1 MPEPRN
7 LHVDSIMTNF
17 SLQYKNEEMIWQEV
31 MPVVPVGKRS
41 DKYMK
46 YNKANAFRLFD
57 DKIGPRSLANEID
70 WDVTPDNYSV
80 KDHALADWVAQEE
93 IDNADTPLSPERDSN
108 DFINMMLDV
117 AQEKRVADV
126 FTTAANYPVGNK
138 VTLAGATQWTGA
150 SDNPIKDIQDAIEAC
165 FQRANTI
172 WFGVDA
178 WLAFRRLP
186 EILDAV
192 KAASRVQ
199 TNSGGLATQSE
210 VAALFDVDRVLVGR
224 ARYIS
229 SKEGQTDTYARI
241 WGKHAGALYVPPGQ
255 VGVRTISFAKT
266 FSETRK
272 LTFRSFDEKRG
283 MEGAVYL
290 KTGWNSD
297 EKITASDIGYLIEN
311 AVA

>member
-1 MPEPRN
+1 MPEAKS

-17 SLQYKNEEMIWQEV
+17 SLQYTNEEMIW
-31 MPVVPVGKRS
+31 PILCAVVSVGKRS
-41 DKYMK
+41 DKFFK
-46 YNKANAFRLFD
+46 YAKANAFRLFD
-57 DKIGPRSLANEID
+57 DKIGPKSMANEID
-70 WDVTPDNYSV
+70 WDVQTDNYSV
-80 KDHALADWVAQEE
+80 KDHALADWVTQEE

-108 DFINMMLDV
+108 DFVNMMLEV
-117 AQEKRVADV
+117 AQEKRVADL
-126 FTTAANYPVGNK
+126 FTTAANYPSGNK

-150 SDNPIKDIQDAIEAC
+150 SDNPIKDIQDAIEGC
-165 FQRANTI
+165 FRRANTL

-178 WLAFRRLP
+178 WLAYRRLP
-186 EILDAV
+186 EVLDAV
-192 KAASRVQ
+192 KAASRFQ

-210 VAALFDVDRVLVGR
+210 VAALFDVDRVVVGR
-224 ARYIS
+224 GRYITT
-229 SKEGQTDTYARI
+229 KEGQAETYARI

-255 VGVRTISFAKT
+255 VGVRTICFAKT

-283 MEGAVYL
+283 MKGAVYL

-297 EKITASDIGYLIEN
+297 EKITASDTGYLIEN

>member
-7 LHVDSIMTNF
+7 LHVDSILTNF
-17 SLQYKNEEMIWQEV
+17 SLQYKNEEMIWEQV
-31 MPVVPVGKRS
+31 CPVVPVGKRS
-41 DKYMK
+41 DKYFK
-46 YNKANAFRLFD
+46 YSKANAFRLFD
-57 DKIGPRSLANEID
+57 DKIGPKSLANEID
-70 WDVTPDNYSV
+70 WEVSNDNYSV
-80 KDHALADWVAQEE
+80 KDHALSDYVTQEE

-108 DFINMMLDV
+108 DFINLMLDI
-117 AQEKRVADV
+117 AQEKRVATL
-126 FTTAANYPVGNK
+126 FTTAANYPTGNK
-138 VTLAGATQWTGA
+138 VTLSGTGQWSGAA
-150 SDNPIKDIQDAIEAC
+150 DNPIKDLQDAVEAC
-165 FQRANTI
+165 FQRANTL

-178 WLAFRRLP
+178 WLVFRRLP

-192 KAASRVQ
+192 KAATRMQ
-199 TNSGGLATQSE
+199 NGGGGLATQSE
-210 VAALFDVDRVLVGR
+210 VAALFDVDRVIVGR

-229 SKEGQTDTYARI
+229 SVEGQTDTYARI

-255 VGVRTISFAKT
+255 VGVRTICFAKT

-283 MEGAVYL
+283 MKGAVYL

-297 EKITASDIGYLIEN
+297 EKIAASDIGYLIEN

>member
-1 MPEPRN
+1 MPEPRT

-17 SLQYKNEEMIWQEV
+17 SLQYKNEEMIWQGV
-31 MPVVPVGKRS
+31 CPVVPVGKRS
-41 DKYMK
+41 DKYFK

-57 DKIGPRSLANEID
+57 DKIGPKSMANEIE
-70 WDVTPDNYSV
+70 WDVSSDNYSV
-80 KDHALADWVAQEE
+80 KDHALADYVTQEE
-93 IDNADTPLSPERDSN
+93 IDNADSPLSPERDSN
-108 DFINMMLDV
+108 DFINLMLDI

-126 FTTAANYPVGNK
+126 FTTAANYPAGNK

-150 SDNPIKDIQDAIEAC
+150 SDNPIKDIQDAIEGC
-165 FQRANTI
+165 FQRANTL

-192 KAASRVQ
+192 KASTRLQ
-199 TNSGGLATQSE
+199 SSGGGLATSSE
-210 VAALFDVDRVLVGR
+210 VAALFDIDQVLVGR
-224 ARYIS
+224 ARYIT

-241 WGKHAGALYVPPGQ
+241 WGKHAGALYVPPGT
-255 VGVRTISFAKT
+255 VGPRTIAFAKT

-272 LTFRSFDEKRG
+272 LTFRTFDEKRG
-283 MEGAVYL
+283 MKGAVYL

-297 EKITASDIGYLIEN
+297 EKIAASDIGYLIEN

>member
-1 MPEPRN
+1 MPEPRSM
-7 LHVDSIMTNF
+7 HIDSIMTNF
-17 SLQYKNEEMIWQEV
+17 SLQYKNEEMIWQQV

-41 DKYMK
+41 DKFFK
-46 YNKANAFRLFD
+46 YAKANAFRLFN
-57 DKIGPRSLANEID
+57 DKIGPKSMANEID
-70 WDVTPDNYSV
+70 WDVTTDNYSV
-80 KDHALADWVAQEE
+80 NDHALADWVTQEE
-93 IDNADTPLSPERDSN
+93 IDNADTPLAPERDSN
-108 DFINMMLDV
+108 DFINMMLEV
-117 AQEKRVADV
+117 AQEKRVADL
-126 FTTAANYPVGNK
+126 FTTAANYPSGNK

-165 FQRANTI
+165 FQRANTV

-192 KAASRVQ
+192 KAASRMQ

-224 ARYIS
+224 GRYIS
-229 SKEGQTDTYARI
+229 TKEGQTDTYARI

-255 VGVRTISFAKT
+255 IGVRTISFAKT

-283 MEGAVYL
+283 MKGAVYL

>member
-17 SLQYKNEEMIWQEV
+17 SLQYKNEEMIWEAV
-31 MPVVPVGKRS
+31 APVVPVGKRS
-41 DKYMK
+41 DKYFK

-57 DKIGPRSLANEID
+57 DKIGPKSMANEID
-70 WDVTPDNYSV
+70 YEVSSDNYSV
-80 KDHALADWVAQEE
+80 KDHALADYVTQEE
-93 IDNADTPLSPERDSN
+93 IDNADTPLSPEKDAN
-108 DFINMMLDV
+108 DFVNLMLEV
-117 AQEKRVADV
+117 AQEKRVADL
-126 FTTAANYPVGNK
+126 FTTAANYPSGNK
-138 VTLAGATQWTGA
+138 VTLSGTGQWSGSA
-150 SDNPIKDIQDAIEAC
+150 DNPIKDIQDAIEAC
-165 FQRANTI
+165 FQRANTL
-172 WFGVDA
+172 WFGIDA
-178 WLAFRRLP
+178 WLVFRRLP

-192 KAASRVQ
+192 KAASRMQ
-199 TNSGGLATQSE
+199 SNSGGLATQSE

-241 WGKHAGALYVPPGQ
+241 WGKHAGALYVPPGS
-255 VGVRTISFAKT
+255 VGVRTICFAKT

-283 MEGAVYL
+283 MKGAVYL

-297 EKITASDIGYLIEN
+297 EKITASDIGYIIEN

>member
-283 MEGAVYL
+283 MKGAVYL